1 MQLKDKTYSRKSPAN
16 FARAAEWSSERE
28 SPPALVAST
37 PLIPGYIDEDEVY
50 GLACFIA
57 RINPDIPYALL
68 GFAPE
73 FLMDDSPTT
82 SIAQAQACLK
92 AAKQAG
98 LTRVRLGNEH
108 LLC

>member
-1 MQLKDKTYSRKSPAN
+1 
-16 FARAAEWSSERE
+16 
-28 SPPALVAST
+28 VAST
-37 PLIPGYIDEDEVY
+37 PLIPGYIDENEVY
-50 GLACFIA
+50 GLASFIA

-82 SIAQAQACLK
+82 SMAQAEACLK
-92 AAKQAG
+92 AAKEAG

-108 LLC
+108 LFC

>member
-1 MQLKDKTYSRKSPAN
+1 L
-16 FARAAEWSSERE
+16 
-28 SPPALVAST
+28 AS
-37 PLIPGYIDEDEVY
+37 
-50 GLACFIA
+50 FIA

-82 SIAQAQACLK
+82 SNAQAQACLK